1 MRFASILIGL
11 LIWTG
16 CQSPTEVL
24 RFEPVIHS
32 ISLERTIIYSGES
45 VGVSASVSDA
55 DENDTLTFR
64 WHASGGD
71 FVNEK
76 NNPTQWRA
84 PNTVGDYTLTLVVT
98 DGYYEVSKSTT
109 IKVIN
114 R

>member
-1 MRFASILIGL
+1 MRASLILLGL
-11 LIWTG
+11 LMWAG

-32 ISLERTIIYSGES
+32 ITLERTIVYTGEA
-45 VGVSASVSDA
+45 VGVSANASDA

-64 WHASGGD
+64 WHATGGD

-84 PNTVGDYTLTLVVT
+84 PNTAGDYTLTLTVT
-98 DGYYEVSKSTT
+98 DGYYEVSKTAT